1 MRILVIRLS
10 SLGDI
15 VLTQPIVRELRSMY
29 PEAEI
34 EFLCKP
40 GFAVLP
46 KAFGLGVQALDYAK
60 TLAWHGRML
69 RQRYDLVLD
78 LQAKFSSWLV
88 RSLVSSPLKAV
99 YNKQRWLRQAIVRG
113 NRRAAIE
120 STVRLYYSA
129 LEKVFPNRY
138 TPNPKILAPQ
148 LVVPEYAEN
157 GARLVKRDPEKKLI
171 GVFVGAAHAT
181 KAYPPQQWLE
191 LLRLAPQEYQFVL
204 LGSKADADLAAEIG
218 RECDAVENLC
228 GTLGLAELIVVIG
241 LCDAVVSGDTG
252 PMHIAAALA
261 KPQVAIFGG
270 THPRLGFAPLN
281 ENARVVCADL
291 DCQPCS
297 LHGLKRCPQGHLN
310 CLRSISPALIL
321 GELKQLI

>member
-34 EFLCKP
+34 EILCKP

-46 KAFGLGVQALDYAK
+46 QSFGLDVKVLEYAK

-69 RQRYDLVLD
+69 KRRYDLVLD

-88 RSLVSSPLKAV
+88 RSLVHSPLKTV
-99 YNKQRWLRQAIVRG
+99 YNKQRRLRQSIVRG
-113 NRRAAIE
+113 NPTVAIE

-129 LEKVFPNRY
+129 LEKAFPNRF
-138 TPNPKILAPQ
+138 TPETKVLAPH
-148 LVVPEYAEN
+148 LVLPEIGVN
-157 GARLVKRDPEKKLI
+157 GTRLIKRDPGSQLI

-181 KAYPPQQWLE
+181 KAYPPQQWIE
-191 LLRLAPQEYQFVL
+191 LLHLAPQGYRFVL
-204 LGSKADADLAAEIG
+204 LGSKADVELAAEIE
-218 RECDAVENLC
+218 RECGGVENLC
-228 GTLGLAELIVVIG
+228 GKLGLAELIVVIG
-241 LCDAVVSGDTG
+241 LCDAVISGDTG
-252 PMHIAAALA
+252 PMHVAAALA

-270 THPRLGFAPLN
+270 THPRLGFAPQN
-281 ENARVVCADL
+281 EKARVICADL

-297 LHGLKRCPQGHLN
+297 LHGLERCPQGHLR
-310 CLRSISPALIL
+310 CLRSIPPALIL
-321 GELKQLI
+321 GELKKLI